1 MNTTNSSIL
10 GLGHDILEIDRMR
23 KAYARHGVL
32 LLDRLLLLE
41 EQAYCLQFQ
50 DPIPRI
56 AARFSAK
63 EAIAKALGTGF
74 GQELSFLDIE
84 IKNNQTG
91 KPFVEL
97 SPRANLFFHNPKIL
111 LSISHCKAYVST
123 TAILVS
129 C

>member
-1 MNTTNSSIL
+1 MFYFVSS
-10 GLGHDILEIDRMR
+10 RR
-23 KAYARHGVL
+23 RHTRFDCDWSSDVCSS
-32 LLDRLLLLE
+32 DLLLLE

-97 SPRANLFFHNPKIL
+97 SPRANLFFHNPK
-111 LSISHCKAYVST
+111 
-123 TAILVS
+123 
-129 C
+129 